1 MLPFFLTETVDS
13 STSVQSHNHT
23 KSYRRQKSVHATSAL
38 VNISEYK
45 MICCILHIASKVLC
59 RSVVEHQILLG
70 GKGISMSLFTTLVV
84 NL

>member
-13 STSVQSHNHT
+13 STLVKSHDHM
-23 KSYRRQKSVHATSAL
+23 KSWSRQKPVHAASAL

-45 MICCILHIASKVLC
+45 MICCILHVASKVLC
-59 RSVVEHQILLG
+59 RSEVEHQILG
-70 GKGISMSLFTTLVV
+70 GKGVSMSLSTTLVV